1 MGGTSGAIYAIFLN
15 AMSTALEKSAAATD
29 RLPYPKLLAD
39 ALAQSLGELCTYT
52 SARQGSRTI
61 MDALIPFV
69 KTLHQD
75 PHDLAAAISAARAG
89 AEQTRRMD
97 AKLGRASYVT
107 KEQFESVKDGVPDPG
122 AMGVVS
128 VLEGIEAGLLVK

>member
-15 AMSTALEKSAAATD
+15 AVSTALEKSAGAAN
-29 RLPYPKLLAD
+29 KLSYSRVLAD
-39 ALAQSLGELCTYT
+39 ALAQGLGELCTYT

-69 KTLHQD
+69 KTLHQN
-75 PHDLAAAISAARAG
+75 PHDFPAAISAARIG

-107 KEQFESVKDGVPDPG
+107 KEQFDSVKDGVPDPG